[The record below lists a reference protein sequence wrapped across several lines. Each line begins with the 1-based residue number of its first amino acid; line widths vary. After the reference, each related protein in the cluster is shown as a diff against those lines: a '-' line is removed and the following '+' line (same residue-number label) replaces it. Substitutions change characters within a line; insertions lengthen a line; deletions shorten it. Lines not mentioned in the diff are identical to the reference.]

1 MREKT
6 TTELSARCGYHKLSG
21 QLLLQASDIPIAI
34 QFITDFDQNMEHPE
48 HPLTTCRSSRLQHS
62 ICNFIVFDEGIDD
75 IPSAGA
81 PPDKFLCCDV
91 CMRKEDKRKLTQ
103 IYCIICQKKFCQS
116 HMIVSACDTPFL
128 HSLRPKARFCWG

>member
-1 MREKT
+1 MR
-6 TTELSARCGYHKLSG
+6 S
-21 QLLLQASDIPIAI
+21 
-34 QFITDFDQNMEHPE
+34 PE
-48 HPLTTCRSSRLQHS
+48 FLDDLINNISSIVTSCEWLVYRT
-62 ICNFIVFDEGIDD
+62 VFDEGIDD

-81 PPDKFLCCDV
+81 PLDKFLCCDV